1 MRIKVRALLATL
13 LALSGCAALGEF
25 KEKPRVSIAG
35 IQVTDANLFEQRY
48 RLQLRVQNP
57 NPVDLRIGGLDYVVE
72 INGKPFATGVSSR
85 AVVVPK
91 YGATLLDVEG
101 TSTLG
106 ALIKQLKD
114 LDILRE
120 QSAKYVIKG
129 TLRVSDRDLNLPFV
143 HRGDVPFGFKPSFF

>member
-1 MRIKVRALLATL
+1 MKIRIYTLIAVLLP
-13 LALSGCAALGEF
+13 LSGCSSLGEF

-35 IQVTDANLFEQRY
+35 IQVTEANLFEQRY

-57 NPVDLRIGGLDYVVE
+57 NTVDLPINGLDYVVE
-72 INGKPFATGVSSR
+72 INGKPFASGVSNR
-85 AVVVPK
+85 TMVIPR
-91 YGATLLDVEG
+91 YGTSLIDVEG

-120 QSAKYVIKG
+120 QTAQYVIKG
-129 TLRVSDRDLNLPFV
+129 TVRVSDRDVTLPFE
-143 HRGDVPFGFKPSFF
+143 HRGDVPLGFKPSFF